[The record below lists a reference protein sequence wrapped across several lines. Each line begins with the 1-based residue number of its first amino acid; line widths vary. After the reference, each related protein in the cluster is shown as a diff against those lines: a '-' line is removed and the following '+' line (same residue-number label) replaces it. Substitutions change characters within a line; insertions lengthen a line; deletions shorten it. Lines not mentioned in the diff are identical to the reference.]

1 MRIFF
6 ALFSFIAFV
15 QKASAYV
22 ELNGFYFNDSLT
34 VGTAASANRLFIE
47 GSLGFAVDS
56 HKKYNIG
63 WNYSTQSTSDVAN
76 GKTATYSSS
85 QMGPRF
91 LIFLDRNNA
100 WSLGFGYY
108 LVSKASYDD
117 GNGNSATW
125 KGTAYKVDIGYN
137 FPVTESL
144 LAGIRMNY
152 SGASYSE
159 QIVGST
165 TYSNVSYTRSII
177 YPSLYAVYIF

>member
-1 MRIFF
+1 
-6 ALFSFIAFV
+6 
-15 QKASAYV
+15 
-22 ELNGFYFNDSLT
+22 

-152 SGASYSE
+152 SGAKIRWLNVALIESAANVMTSPATPVMIAVVVSE
-159 QIVGST
+159 
-165 TYSNVSYTRSII
+165 
-177 YPSLYAVYIF
+177 